1 MDDVKEIS
9 LDVIDLSPPTMA
21 NPDSRKRETDKLIE
35 CFSTVGFC
43 QISGIEDYD
52 HNELFKW
59 VKWFY
64 HEVTEEERVDQLAT
78 TAFNPKNRNFYR
90 GYFPLKEGA
99 LSYKQGYDIGN
110 IIPEELEENGNP
122 FMQKTP
128 RLNLPGREEEVEAF
142 YKVIVHFVSIV
153 LIRLDFRIVY

>member
-9 LDVIDLSPPTMA
+9 LCVIDLSPPCMA
-21 NPDSRKRETDKLIE
+21 NPEMRKRETEKLID

-43 QISGIEDYD
+43 MISGLEGYD
-52 HNELFKW
+52 HKELFKW
-59 VKWFY
+59 IKWFF
-64 HEVTEEERVDQLAT
+64 HEVTEEERFDQLAT
-78 TAFNPKNRNFYR
+78 TPFNSKNKNYYR

-110 IIPEELEENGNP
+110 KIPEELVDNANP

-128 RLNLPGREEEVEAF
+128 ELNLPGREKEVEEF
-142 YKVIVHFVSIV
+142 YRVRDCKTSNIFKI
-153 LIRLDFRIVY
+153 